1 MICLIITTIYLS
13 EIKENGKFTVSQKK
27 SCQNVCLMAFINKQ
41 IPIKIKQYSLCCRLY
56 IACDA
61 FLVLFVMF

>member
-41 IPIKIKQYSLCCRLY
+41 IEKSNNILSVVGYILHVMHFLCCL
-56 IACDA
+56 
-61 FLVLFVMF
+61 